1 MECHTCPSFEVER
14 REVHLCFI
22 DGGNDA
28 LAETRVSNTSNHAA
42 ANSQTNW
49 RTPMRT
55 ILKSAIIISAL
66 VAGGSAF
73 AEDNSDSSLSQM
85 IAQSQLSFAAQS
97 SNRVATGA
105 RDVTGSITQQTKATA
120 AASQNFYPVDTSSL
134 NNGSNR

>member
-1 MECHTCPSFEVER
+1 
-14 REVHLCFI
+14 
-22 DGGNDA
+22 
-28 LAETRVSNTSNHAA
+28 
-42 ANSQTNW
+42 
-49 RTPMRT
+49 MRT

-66 VAGGSAF
+66 VVGGSAF

-97 SNRVATGA
+97 SNRVATGT